1 VQTFTFGEGDL
12 GLNVYDKCDEIDEK
26 SAKTWFHELW
36 GMEREVWRIE
46 WRARKEWL
54 RRFGIKTFEDL
65 KERQGDLL
73 RVLVNEHTTLRLKTE
88 DSNRSRWPVHPLW
101 LDLQERVKQMD
112 GLGVVRE
119 LDMPALLDERMTYI
133 TISLYGYMKRIA
145 AIYSLQ
151 GQTPAISLKE
161 ARAHLALRIEQLHDP
176 LTWETD
182 VERRMTEMRLG
193 EW

>member
-1 VQTFTFGEGDL
+1 
-12 GLNVYDKCDEIDEK
+12 
-26 SAKTWFHELW
+26 
-36 GMEREVWRIE
+36 
-46 WRARKEWL
+46 
-54 RRFGIKTFEDL
+54 
-65 KERQGDLL
+65 
-73 RVLVNEHTTLRLKTE
+73 
-88 DSNRSRWPVHPLW
+88 
-101 LDLQERVKQMD
+101 
-112 GLGVVRE
+112 LGVVRE

-133 TISLYGYMKRIA
+133 AISLYGYMKRIA

-151 GQTPAISLKE
+151 GQTPAISLQQ